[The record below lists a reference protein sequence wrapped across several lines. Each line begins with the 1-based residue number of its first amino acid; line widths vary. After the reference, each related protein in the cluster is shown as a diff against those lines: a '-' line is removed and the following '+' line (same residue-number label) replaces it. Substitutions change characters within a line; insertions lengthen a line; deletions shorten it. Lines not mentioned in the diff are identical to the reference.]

1 MNVCTIAERIY
12 VHCKRANVNSFILL
26 YMFIVDNLYGILSK
40 FLALSL
46 YLLKHK
52 KWGQHVKLCTNIMK
66 PNKKGQIV
74 RFHTPNPDENPDQ
87 LYVVLEIHTDVE
99 NPRAQIKA
107 LNTGLSFPSLNTV
120 LVDDLEVVD
129 VNTSDLIG
137 HHVTIKKSDYSE
149 VEGKVTNVREQKIML
164 DLTKGV
170 KGVET
175 NVWVTV
181 IDNNGKEHT
190 GTLFVC

>member
-1 MNVCTIAERIY
+1 
-12 VHCKRANVNSFILL
+12 
-26 YMFIVDNLYGILSK
+26 
-40 FLALSL
+40 
-46 YLLKHK
+46 
-52 KWGQHVKLCTNIMK
+52 MK

-99 NPRAQIKA
+99 KPRAHIKA
-107 LNTGLSFPSLNTV
+107 LNTVQSFPSLNTV

-149 VEGKVTNVREQKIML
+149 VEGKITNVREQKIML

-181 IDNNGKEHT
+181 IDSNGKEHT
-190 GTLFVC
+190 GSLFVC

>member
-1 MNVCTIAERIY
+1 
-12 VHCKRANVNSFILL
+12 
-26 YMFIVDNLYGILSK
+26 
-40 FLALSL
+40 
-46 YLLKHK
+46 
-52 KWGQHVKLCTNIMK
+52 MK

-74 RFHTPNPDENPDQ
+74 RFHTPYPDENPDQ

-99 NPRAQIKA
+99 NTKAQIKA
-107 LNTGLSFPSLNTV
+107 LNTGLSFPPVNAV
-120 LVDDLEVVD
+120 LVDDLVIVD
-129 VNTSDLIG
+129 VSTSDLIG

-181 IDNNGKEHT
+181 IDNDGKEHS